1 MVALLQLQTL
11 FTVNILNFR
20 DPFYD
25 QWLAVKSRYLLTSIT
40 GSGKE
45 LIEITCFLKLT
56 TEQELG
62 FLLDDGLMYN
72 QGQVVWKPVNAKPR
86 IKLNRSINFF
96 VQKCFSL
103 LMLGAV

>member
-1 MVALLQLQTL
+1 MASCQIKVSA
-11 FTVNILNFR
+11 
-20 DPFYD
+20 DH
-25 QWLAVKSRYLLTSIT
+25 IT

-56 TEQELG
+56 IEQELG

-72 QGQVVWKPVNAKPR
+72 QGQVIWKPVNAKPG

-96 VQKCFSL
+96 V
-103 LMLGAV
+103 